1 MRGYLMYFKV
11 PLRMFQHDKLKNLS
25 DIFLYSF
32 LCGFAQEDKS
42 AVFSHY
48 TNQQLVDIFGCSSQ
62 TISNSITRLVKLGL
76 VKRVDDTRFSDKT
89 NDFFCK
95 RTLITDPD
103 LYREYSQESYISV
116 NTNWLSDWKLPFR
129 AVQLLAIMWSTYYQ
143 SGKDKFVE
151 FDIHTVMTIMGNVN
165 YRTYINNFNLLK
177 ELGLIKELTE
187 KHDPKKL
194 IELSVEYLGK
204 EVNPEEVLVST
215 VEAEN
220 VKSSVG
226 KFKYMV
232 SYFVKFLRQ
241 KSSKVVK
248 NLLHKL
254 DPSITVKK
262 TLEPVWQAF
271 NYYERHSIRASMPE
285 DADPTDGYFV
295 QGEIYG

>member
-1 MRGYLMYFKV
+1 MYFKV

-95 RTLITDPD
+95 RTLITDPA

-215 VEAEN
+215 VEVEN
-220 VKSSVG
+220 VKYSVG

-254 DPSITVKK
+254 DPSITVKR
-262 TLEPVWQAF
+262 TLEPLWQAF
-271 NYYERHSIRASMPE
+271 DYYDRQSIRSRIPE
-285 DADPTDGYFV
+285 DADPRDGYFV
-295 QGEIYG
+295 QGEGYA

>member
-95 RTLITDPD
+95 RTLITDPA

-215 VEAEN
+215 VEVEN
-220 VKSSVG
+220 VKYSVG

-271 NYYERHSIRASMPE
+271 NYYERQSIRASMPE

>member
-11 PLRMFQHDKLKNLS
+11 PIRMFQHDKLKNLS

-95 RTLITDPD
+95 RTLITDPA

-177 ELGLIKELTE
+177 ELGLVKELTE

-215 VEAEN
+215 VETEN
-220 VKSSVG
+220 VKYSVG

-232 SYFVKFLRQ
+232 TYFVKFLRQ

-271 NYYERHSIRASMPE
+271 DYYERQSIRSRIPE
-285 DADPTDGYFV
+285 DTDPRNGYFV

>member
-95 RTLITDPD
+95 RTLITDPA

-215 VEAEN
+215 VKAEN

-241 KSSKVVK
+241 KSSKIVK

-271 NYYERHSIRASMPE
+271 NYYERQSIRDSMPE

>member
-1 MRGYLMYFKV
+1 MYFKV
-11 PLRMFQHDKLKNLS
+11 PLRMFQHEELKNLS

-32 LCGFAQEDKS
+32 LCGFAQDDKT

-95 RTLITDPD
+95 RTLITDPA
-103 LYREYSQESYISV
+103 LYREYTKENWYISV

-241 KSSKVVK
+241 KSSNVVK

-254 DPSITVKK
+254 DPSITVKR

-271 NYYERHSIRASMPE
+271 NYYERQSIRASMPE

>member
-1 MRGYLMYFKV
+1 
-11 PLRMFQHDKLKNLS
+11 MFQHDKLKNLS

-95 RTLITDPD
+95 RTLITDPA

-215 VEAEN
+215 VEVEN
-220 VKSSVG
+220 VKYSVG

-271 NYYERHSIRASMPE
+271 DYYDRQSIRSRIPE
-285 DADPTDGYFV
+285 DADPRDGYFV
-295 QGEIYG
+295 QGEGYA

>member
-1 MRGYLMYFKV
+1 MYFKV

-32 LCGFAQEDKS
+32 LCGFAQEDKT

-95 RTLITDPD
+95 RTLITDPA
-103 LYREYSQESYISV
+103 LYREYTKENWYISV

-177 ELGLIKELTE
+177 ELGLVKELTE

-204 EVNPEEVLVST
+204 EVNPEEVLGST

-271 NYYERHSIRASMPE
+271 NYYERQSIRASMPE

-295 QGEIYG
+295 QGEIYA

>member
-76 VKRVDDTRFSDKT
+76 VKRVEDTRFSDKT

-95 RTLITDPD
+95 RTLITDQT

-151 FDIHTVMTIMGNVN
+151 FDIHTIMTIMGNVN

-177 ELGLIKELTE
+177 ELGLVKELTE

-204 EVNPEEVLVST
+204 EVNPEEVIEST
-215 VEAEN
+215 VDIESA
-220 VKSSVG
+220 KSSVG
-226 KFKYMV
+226 KFKTMV
-232 SYFVKFLRQ
+232 KWAVKFLRQ

-271 NYYERHSIRASMPE
+271 DYYERQSIRSQIPE
-285 DADPTDGYFV
+285 DADHRNGYFV

>member
-11 PLRMFQHDKLKNLS
+11 PLRMFQHEELKNLS

-95 RTLITDPD
+95 RTLITDPA
-103 LYREYSQESYISV
+103 LYREYAQELYISV

-129 AVQLLAIMWSTYYQ
+129 AVQLLAFLWSNYYVD
-143 SGKDKFVE
+143 GKNRFIE
-151 FDIHTVMTIMGNVN
+151 YDIHTVMASLGNVN

-177 ELGLIKELTE
+177 ELGLIKEITE

-271 NYYERHSIRASMPE
+271 NYYERQSIRASMPE

>member
-95 RTLITDPD
+95 RTLITDPA

-177 ELGLIKELTE
+177 ELGLVKELTE

-215 VEAEN
+215 VEVEN

-232 SYFVKFLRQ
+232 SYFVGFLRQ

-271 NYYERHSIRASMPE
+271 DYYERQSIRSQIPE
-285 DADPTDGYFV
+285 DADPRNGYFV

>member
-95 RTLITDPD
+95 RTLITDPA

-177 ELGLIKELTE
+177 ELGLVKELTE

-271 NYYERHSIRASMPE
+271 NYYERQSIRSQIPE
-285 DADPTDGYFV
+285 DADHRDGYFV

>member
-1 MRGYLMYFKV
+1 M
-11 PLRMFQHDKLKNLS
+11 
-25 DIFLYSF
+25 
-32 LCGFAQEDKS
+32 
-42 AVFSHY
+42 
-48 TNQQLVDIFGCSSQ
+48 
-62 TISNSITRLVKLGL
+62 
-76 VKRVDDTRFSDKT
+76 
-89 NDFFCK
+89 
-95 RTLITDPD
+95 
-103 LYREYSQESYISV
+103 

-177 ELGLIKELTE
+177 ELGLVKELTE

-204 EVNPEEVLVST
+204 EVNSEDVLVST

-220 VKSSVG
+220 VKYSVG

-232 SYFVKFLRQ
+232 TYFVKFLRQ

-271 NYYERHSIRASMPE
+271 DYYERQSIRSRITE
-285 DADPTDGYFV
+285 DTDPRNGYFV

>member
-1 MRGYLMYFKV
+1 
-11 PLRMFQHDKLKNLS
+11 MFQHDKLKNLS

-95 RTLITDPD
+95 RTLITDPA

-129 AVQLLAIMWSTYYQ
+129 AVQLLAIMWSTYYK

-177 ELGLIKELTE
+177 ELGLVKELTE
-187 KHDPKKL
+187 KHNPKKL

-215 VEAEN
+215 VKAEN

-271 NYYERHSIRASMPE
+271 NYYERQSIRASMPE

>member
-95 RTLITDPD
+95 RTLITDPA

-215 VEAEN
+215 VEVEN
-220 VKSSVG
+220 VKYSVG

-271 NYYERHSIRASMPE
+271 DYYDRQSIRSRIPE
-285 DADPTDGYFV
+285 DADPRDGYFV
-295 QGEIYG
+295 QGEGYA

>member
-1 MRGYLMYFKV
+1 MYFKV

-76 VKRVDDTRFSDKT
+76 VKRVEDTRFSNKT
-89 NDFFCK
+89 DDFFCK
-95 RTLITDPD
+95 RTIITDPA
-103 LYREYSQESYISV
+103 LYREYTKENCYISV

-129 AVQLLAIMWSTYYQ
+129 AVQLLAYLWSNYYA
-143 SGKDKFVE
+143 SGKYRFIE
-151 FDIHTVMTIMGNVN
+151 YDIHTVMECMGNVN

-177 ELGLIKELTE
+177 ELGLLKELTE

-194 IELSVEYLGK
+194 IELSVEYLGE
-204 EVNPEEVLVST
+204 EVNPEEVISSA
-215 VEAEN
+215 VETKN
-220 VKSSVG
+220 VKSSMG
-226 KFKYMV
+226 KFKSMV
-232 SYFVKFLRQ
+232 SYFTKYLRQ
-241 KSSKVVK
+241 KSSKVIK

-254 DPSITVKK
+254 DPSITVKR

-271 NYYERHSIRASMPE
+271 NYYERQSIRSQIPE
-285 DADPTDGYFV
+285 DADPRNGYFV

>member
-1 MRGYLMYFKV
+1 MYFKV

-62 TISNSITRLVKLGL
+62 TISNSITRLVKLEL

-95 RTLITDPD
+95 RTLITDPA

-129 AVQLLAIMWSTYYQ
+129 AVQLLSIMWSTYYQ

-177 ELGLIKELTE
+177 ELGLVKELTE

-204 EVNPEEVLVST
+204 EVNPEEVIEST
-215 VEAEN
+215 VDIESA
-220 VKSSVG
+220 KSSVG
-226 KFKYMV
+226 KFKTMV
-232 SYFVKFLRQ
+232 KWAVKFLRQ

-254 DPSITVKK
+254 DPSITVKR

-271 NYYERHSIRASMPE
+271 NYYERQSIRASIPE

>member
-1 MRGYLMYFKV
+1 MRGYSMYFKV

-95 RTLITDPD
+95 RTLITDPA
-103 LYREYSQESYISV
+103 LYREYTQESYISV

-204 EVNPEEVLVST
+204 EVNPEEVIEST
-215 VEAEN
+215 VNIEST
-220 VKSSVG
+220 KSSVG

-271 NYYERHSIRASMPE
+271 NYYERQSIRASMPE

>member
-95 RTLITDPD
+95 RTLITDPA

-177 ELGLIKELTE
+177 ELGLVKELTE

-220 VKSSVG
+220 VKYSVG

-232 SYFVKFLRQ
+232 TYFVKFLRQ

-271 NYYERHSIRASMPE
+271 DYYERQSIRSRIPE
-285 DADPTDGYFV
+285 DTDPRNGYFV

>member
-95 RTLITDPD
+95 RTLITDPA

-129 AVQLLAIMWSTYYQ
+129 AVQLLSIMWSTYYQ

-177 ELGLIKELTE
+177 ELGLVKELTE

-204 EVNPEEVLVST
+204 EVNPEEVIEST
-215 VEAEN
+215 VDIESA
-220 VKSSVG
+220 KSSVG

-271 NYYERHSIRASMPE
+271 NYYERQSIRASMPE

>member
-1 MRGYLMYFKV
+1 
-11 PLRMFQHDKLKNLS
+11 MFQHDKLKNLS

-95 RTLITDPD
+95 RTLITDPA

-129 AVQLLAIMWSTYYQ
+129 AVQLLAIMWSTYYK

-151 FDIHTVMTIMGNVN
+151 FDIHTIMTIMGNVN

-177 ELGLIKELTE
+177 ELGLVKELTE
-187 KHDPKKL
+187 KHNPKKL

-204 EVNPEEVLVST
+204 EVNLEEVLVST
-215 VEAEN
+215 VKAEN

-271 NYYERHSIRASMPE
+271 NYYERQSIRASMPE

>member
-42 AVFSHY
+42 AVSSHY

-95 RTLITDPD
+95 RTLITDPT
-103 LYREYSQESYISV
+103 LYREYAQEVYISV

-129 AVQLLAIMWSTYYQ
+129 AVQLLAFLWSNYYVD
-143 SGKDKFVE
+143 GKNRFIE
-151 FDIHTVMTIMGNVN
+151 YDIHTVMASLGNVN

-194 IELSVEYLGK
+194 IELCVEYLGK
-204 EVNPEEVLVST
+204 EVNPEEVISSA
-215 VEAEN
+215 VETEN

-226 KFKYMV
+226 KFKSMV
-232 SYFVKFLRQ
+232 SYFTKYLRQ
-241 KSSKVVK
+241 KSSKVIK

-254 DPSITVKK
+254 DPSITVKR

-271 NYYERHSIRASMPE
+271 NYYERQSIRSQIPE
-285 DADPTDGYFV
+285 DADHRDGYFV

>member
-1 MRGYLMYFKV
+1 MYFKV

-95 RTLITDPD
+95 RTLITDPA
-103 LYREYSQESYISV
+103 LYREYTQESYISV

-204 EVNPEEVLVST
+204 EVNPEEVIEST
-215 VEAEN
+215 VNIEST
-220 VKSSVG
+220 KSSVG

-271 NYYERHSIRASMPE
+271 NYYERQSIRASMPE

>member
-95 RTLITDPD
+95 RTLITDPA

-177 ELGLIKELTE
+177 ELGLVKELTE
-187 KHDPKKL
+187 KHNPKKL

-215 VEAEN
+215 VEVEN
-220 VKSSVG
+220 VKYSVG

-254 DPSITVKK
+254 DPSITVKR
-262 TLEPVWQAF
+262 TLEPLWQAF
-271 NYYERHSIRASMPE
+271 DYYERQSIRASMPE

>member
-1 MRGYLMYFKV
+1 
-11 PLRMFQHDKLKNLS
+11 MFQHDKLKNLS

-95 RTLITDPD
+95 RTLITDPS

-143 SGKDKFVE
+143 SGKDKFIE

-177 ELGLIKELTE
+177 ELGLVKELTE

-204 EVNPEEVLVST
+204 EVNPEEVIDST
-215 VEAEN
+215 VDIESA
-220 VKSSVG
+220 KSSVG
-226 KFKYMV
+226 KFKTMV
-232 SYFVKFLRQ
+232 KWAVKFLRQ

-254 DPSITVKK
+254 DPSITVKR

-271 NYYERHSIRASMPE
+271 NYYERQSIRASMPE

>member
-1 MRGYLMYFKV
+1 MYFKV
-11 PLRMFQHDKLKNLS
+11 PLRMFQHEELKNLS

-32 LCGFAQEDKS
+32 LCGFAQEDKT

-76 VKRVDDTRFSDKT
+76 VKRVNDTRFSDKT

-95 RTLITDPD
+95 RTLITDPA
-103 LYREYSQESYISV
+103 LYREYAQELYISV

-129 AVQLLAIMWSTYYQ
+129 AVQLLAFLWSNYYVD
-143 SGKDKFVE
+143 GKNRFIE
-151 FDIHTVMTIMGNVN
+151 YDINTVMASLGNVN

-271 NYYERHSIRASMPE
+271 NYYERQSIRASMPE

>member
-1 MRGYLMYFKV
+1 
-11 PLRMFQHDKLKNLS
+11 MFQHDKLKNLS

-32 LCGFAQEDKS
+32 LCGFAQEDKT

-95 RTLITDPD
+95 RTLITDPA
-103 LYREYSQESYISV
+103 LYREYTKENWYISV

-177 ELGLIKELTE
+177 ELGLVKELTE

-204 EVNPEEVLVST
+204 EVNPEEVLGST

-271 NYYERHSIRASMPE
+271 NYYERQSIRASMPE

-295 QGEIYG
+295 QGEIYA

>member
-1 MRGYLMYFKV
+1 
-11 PLRMFQHDKLKNLS
+11 MFQHDKLKNLS

-95 RTLITDPD
+95 RTLITDPA

-215 VEAEN
+215 VEVEN
-220 VKSSVG
+220 VKYSVG

-254 DPSITVKK
+254 DPSITVKR
-262 TLEPVWQAF
+262 TLEPLWQAF
-271 NYYERHSIRASMPE
+271 DYYDRQSIRSRIPE
-285 DADPTDGYFV
+285 DADPRDGYFV
-295 QGEIYG
+295 QGEGYA

>member
-1 MRGYLMYFKV
+1 
-11 PLRMFQHDKLKNLS
+11 MFQHEELKNLS

-48 TNQQLVDIFGCSSQ
+48 TNQQLVNIFGCSSQ
-62 TISNSITRLVKLGL
+62 TISNSITRLVNLGL

-95 RTLITDPD
+95 RTLITDPA
-103 LYREYSQESYISV
+103 LYRKYTKDNWYISV

-177 ELGLIKELTE
+177 ELGLVKEITE

-194 IELSVEYLGK
+194 IELSVEYLGE
-204 EVNPEEVLVST
+204 EVKPEEVIGST
-215 VEAEN
+215 VEAES

-226 KFKYMV
+226 KFKSMV

-241 KSSKVVK
+241 KSSKVVQ

-271 NYYERHSIRASMPE
+271 DYYERQSIRSQIPE
-285 DADPTDGYFV
+285 DADPRNGYFV
-295 QGEIYG
+295 QGEIYA

>member
-1 MRGYLMYFKV
+1 
-11 PLRMFQHDKLKNLS
+11 MFQHDKLKNLS

-95 RTLITDPD
+95 RTLITDSA

-254 DPSITVKK
+254 DPSITVKR

-271 NYYERHSIRASMPE
+271 NYYERQSIRSQIPE
-285 DADPTDGYFV
+285 DADPRNGYFV

>member
-95 RTLITDPD
+95 RTLITDPA

-215 VEAEN
+215 VEVEN
-220 VKSSVG
+220 VKYSVG

-254 DPSITVKK
+254 DPSITVKR
-262 TLEPVWQAF
+262 TLEPLWQAF
-271 NYYERHSIRASMPE
+271 DYYDRQSIRSRIPE
-285 DADPTDGYFV
+285 DADPRDGYFV
-295 QGEIYG
+295 QGEGYA

>member
-1 MRGYLMYFKV
+1 MYFKV

-95 RTLITDPD
+95 RTLITDPA

-177 ELGLIKELTE
+177 ELGLVKELTE
-187 KHDPKKL
+187 KHNPKKL

-271 NYYERHSIRASMPE
+271 DYYERQSIRSQIPE
-285 DADPTDGYFV
+285 DADHRNGYFV

>member
-1 MRGYLMYFKV
+1 MYFKV
-11 PLRMFQHDKLKNLS
+11 PLKMFQHDKLKNLS

-95 RTLITDPD
+95 RTLITDPA

-215 VEAEN
+215 VKAEN

-271 NYYERHSIRASMPE
+271 NYYERQSIRDSMPE
-285 DADPTDGYFV
+285 DADPTEGYFV